1 MLNFFRRRDTAVRFI
16 LGGFLVLICIAMV
29 IMLIPGGLTGDGGNN
44 PDQTVASVDGT
55 KISVADL
62 NNELTRFEQGRQIPQ
77 ALMPYFGRQIL
88 KNLVMEKALSEEA
101 AKMGF
106 TATNDEVVRAARMQD
121 PQLFP
126 QGQFI
131 GQQEYQQYVSQAYQM
146 TVPEYEE
153 RLREQIMAGKL
164 YNLVTD
170 SVQVNDAEVRQQ
182 FLRQNQKAVFDYVLL
197 QPGDLEGKVNVTPE
211 ALQAFYQKNQSR
223 YMSPERRQL
232 DVLLANVDQM
242 AATQQVSE
250 AEIQQ
255 YYQANQASYST
266 PERVRVSHILL
277 KTTGEAPGQLAA
289 TRQKAEKILDQVKHG
304 TDFAKLAKQYSEDDG
319 SADQGG
325 ELGWI
330 RRGQTVP
337 EFEKAAFSLKPGQ
350 ISDLIQTIYGFH
362 IIKVEAHEDAHV
374 QTLAEVH
381 DQIQQKLQHQ
391 KGLNAAQNAI
401 DRSQA
406 MAASNTPLQ
415 TIANQLHLQL
425 ISTPPISRTDPV
437 TGIGINPEFVN
448 AVFAASPG
456 AVTPAVKVAQ
466 GFALAKI
473 EKVMPPA
480 VQPLSAVQD
489 QVTSEFKQQQAIK
502 LAQSEA
508 QQLAEAAK
516 AKGLKAAASQMKLAV
531 KTSQPLTRKDSLAD
545 AGAISSFADALFA
558 LQPGQVGGPSALD
571 SKQIV
576 YSLVSV
582 QQPPDAMFAQQKDS
596 IRQQLLQ
603 QKRSQVFSAYTD
615 AMEKRLTQSGKMK
628 IDEAALLRVL
638 GGNAP
643 SPSPGNNNSPAPQPL
658 GL

>member
-16 LGGFLVLICIAMV
+16 LGGFLVLICVAMV

-44 PDQTVASVDGT
+44 PDQTIASVDGT
-55 KISVADL
+55 RISAMDL
-62 NNELTRFEQGRQIPQ
+62 SNELTRFEQGRQIPQ

-131 GQQEYQQYVSQAYQM
+131 GQQEYQQYVSQTYQM

-153 RLREQIMAGKL
+153 RLREQILAGKL
-164 YNLVTD
+164 FNLVTD
-170 SVQVNDAEVRQQ
+170 SVQVSDAEVHQQ

-197 QPGDLEGKVNVTPE
+197 QPSDLESKVQVTPE
-211 ALQAFYQKNQSR
+211 ALQAFYQKNKSR

-242 AATQQVSE
+242 AATQHVTD

-266 PERVRVSHILL
+266 PERVKVSHILF
-277 KTTGEAPGQLAA
+277 KTTGETPAQIAA
-289 TRQKAEKILDQVKHG
+289 TKQKAEKVLDQVKHG
-304 TDFAKLAKQYSEDDG
+304 ADFAKLAKQYSEDDG
-319 SADQGG
+319 SADNGG

-337 EFEKAAFSLKPGQ
+337 QFEKAAFSLKPGQ
-350 ISDLIQTIYGFH
+350 ISDLIQTVYGFH

-374 QTLAEVH
+374 QTLADVH

-391 KGLNAAQNAI
+391 KGLNAAQSAI
-401 DRSQA
+401 DRAQA

-415 TIANQLHLQL
+415 TVASQLHLQL

-473 EKVMPPA
+473 EKVIPPA

-489 QVTSEFKQQQAIK
+489 QVTAEYKQQQAVQM
-502 LAQSEA
+502 ARTEA
-508 QQLAEAAK
+508 QQLTEAAQT
-516 AKGLKAAASQMKLAV
+516 KGLKAAAAQLKLTV
-531 KTSQPLTRKDSLAD
+531 KTSQPLTRNDSLAD
-545 AGAISSFADALFA
+545 AGSISSFADQLFA
-558 LQPGQVGGPSALD
+558 LQPGHVGGPSALD

-576 YSLVSV
+576 YSLDTI
-582 QQPPDAMFAQQKDS
+582 QQPSDTEFAQQKDN

-603 QKRSQVFSAYTD
+603 QKRNQVFSAYAD
-615 AMEKRLTQSGKMK
+615 ALEKRLTDSGKMK
-628 IDEAALLRVL
+628 IDEAALVRVL
-638 GGNAP
+638 GGNNP
-643 SPSPGNNNSPAPQPL
+643 SPSPGNNSPAPPQPL

>member
-16 LGGFLVLICIAMV
+16 LGGFLVLICVAMV

-44 PDQTVASVDGT
+44 PDQTVASVGGT
-55 KISVADL
+55 KISVSDL

-146 TVPEYEE
+146 TVPEYEG

-170 SVQVNDAEVRQQ
+170 SVQVSDAEVRQQ
-182 FLRQNQKAVFDYVLL
+182 FLRQNQKAIFDYVLL
-197 QPGDLEGKVNVTPE
+197 QPGDLESKVNVTPE

-266 PERVRVSHILL
+266 PERVKVSHILL

-289 TRQKAEKILDQVKHG
+289 TKQKAEKILDQVKHG
-304 TDFAKLAKQYSEDDG
+304 ADFAKLAKQYSEDDG

-362 IIKVEAHEDAHV
+362 IIKVEEHEDAHV

-391 KGLNAAQNAI
+391 KGLNAAENAI
-401 DRSQA
+401 DRAQA
-406 MAASNTPLQ
+406 MAASSTPLQ
-415 TIANQLHLQL
+415 TIASQLHLQL

-456 AVTPAVKVAQ
+456 APTPAIKVAQ
-466 GFALAKI
+466 GFALAKV
-473 EKVMPPA
+473 ERVVPPA

-489 QVTSEFKQQQAIK
+489 QVTSEFKQQQAIQ

-508 QQLAEAAK
+508 RQLAEAAK

-545 AGAISSFADALFA
+545 AGAIGSFADALFA

-582 QQPPDAMFAQQKDS
+582 QQPPDATFAQQKDS

>member
-16 LGGFLVLICIAMV
+16 LGGFLVLICVAMV

-55 KISVADL
+55 KISALDL

-146 TVPEYEE
+146 TVPEYEA
-153 RLREQIMAGKL
+153 RLREQIVAGKL

-170 SVQVNDAEVRQQ
+170 SVQVSDAEVHAQ

-197 QPGDLEGKVNVTPE
+197 QPSDIESKVTVTPD
-211 ALQAFYQKNQSR
+211 ALQVFYQANKSR

-242 AATQQVSE
+242 AATQQVSD

-266 PERVRVSHILL
+266 PERVKVAHILL
-277 KTTGEAPGQLAA
+277 KTTGETPAQVAA
-289 TRQKAEKILDQVKHG
+289 TKQKAEKILAQVKSG
-304 TDFAKLAKQYSEDDG
+304 GDFAKLAKQYSEDDG
-319 SADQGG
+319 SADNGG

-337 EFEKAAFSLKPGQ
+337 EFENAAFSLKPGQ
-350 ISDLIQTIYGFH
+350 ISDLIQTVYGFH
-362 IIKVEAHEDAHV
+362 IIKVEAHEEAHV

-391 KGLNAAQNAI
+391 KGLNAAQSAI
-401 DRSQA
+401 DRAQS

-448 AVFAASPG
+448 AVFAATPG
-456 AVTPAVKVAQ
+456 TVTPAVKVAQ
-466 GFALAKI
+466 GFALAKV
-473 EKVMPPA
+473 EKVIPPA

-489 QVTSEFKQQQAIK
+489 QVTSEYKQQQAIK
-502 LAQSEA
+502 LAKSEA
-508 QQLAEAAK
+508 QQLADTAK
-516 AKGLKAAASQMKLAV
+516 TKGLKAAAAQLKLTV
-531 KTSQPLTRKDSLAD
+531 KTSQPLTRSDSLAD

-558 LQPGQVGGPSALD
+558 LQPGQVGGPTALD

-576 YSLVSV
+576 FSLTSI
-582 QQPPDAMFAQQKDS
+582 QQPSDAEFAQQKDN

-603 QKRSQVFSAYTD
+603 QKRNQVFSAYTD
-615 AMEKRLTQSGKMK
+615 ALEQRLTKSGAMK
-628 IDEAALLRVL
+628 IDDAALARVL
-638 GGNAP
+638 GGNSP

>member
-16 LGGFLVLICIAMV
+16 LGGFLVLICVAMV
-29 IMLIPGGLTGDGGNN
+29 IMLIPGGLSGNGDNS

-55 KISVADL
+55 KISAMDL
-62 NNELTRFEQGRQIPQ
+62 SNELSRFEQGRQIPQ

-88 KNLVMEKALSEEA
+88 KNLIMEKALSEEA
-101 AKMGF
+101 RTMGF
-106 TATNDEVVRAARMQD
+106 TATNEEVVRAARIQD

-131 GQQEYQQYVSQAYQM
+131 GQQEYQEYVSQAYQM
-146 TVPEYEE
+146 TVPEYEG
-153 RLREQIMAGKL
+153 RLREQILAGKL

-170 SVQVNDAEVRQQ
+170 GVQVSDAEVRQQ
-182 FLRQNQKAVFDYVLL
+182 FLQQNQKAVFDYVLL
-197 QPGDLEGKVNVTPE
+197 QPSDLESKVTVAPE
-211 ALQAFYQKNQSR
+211 ALQAYYQKNQSR

-242 AATQQVSE
+242 AATQQISE

-255 YYQANQASYST
+255 YYQANRASYSF
-266 PERVRVSHILL
+266 PERVKVAHILL
-277 KTTGEAPGQLAA
+277 KTTGETPAQIAA
-289 TRQKAEKILDQVKHG
+289 TKQKAEKILAEVKHG
-304 TDFAKLAKQYSEDDG
+304 GDFAKLAKQNSEDDG

-337 EFEKAAFSLKPGQ
+337 QFEKAAFSLKPGE
-350 ISDLIQTIYGFH
+350 ISDLIETMYGFH

-374 QTLAEVH
+374 QSLADVH

-391 KGLNAAQNAI
+391 KGLNAAQSAM
-401 DRSQA
+401 DRAQA

-415 TIANQLHLQL
+415 TVATQLHLQL

-437 TGIGINPEFVN
+437 TGIGINPDFVN
-448 AVFAASPG
+448 SVFAASPG
-456 AVTPAVKVAQ
+456 AVTPVVKVAQ
-466 GFALAKI
+466 GFALAKV
-473 EKVMPPA
+473 EKIIPPA

-489 QVTSEFKQQQAIK
+489 QVTSEYKQQEAVK

-508 QQLAEAAK
+508 QQLAAAAK
-516 AKGLKAAASQMKLAV
+516 TQGLKAAAAAMKLTV
-531 KTSQPLTRKDSLAD
+531 KTSQPLTRTASLAD
-545 AGAISSFADALFA
+545 AGSISPFANQLFQ
-558 LQPGQVGGPSALD
+558 LQPGQVGGPAALG
-571 SKQIV
+571 SSQIV
-576 YSLVSV
+576 FSLDSV
-582 QQPPDAMFAQQKDS
+582 QQPSDADFAQQRDS
-596 IRQQLLQ
+596 VRQQLLQ
-603 QKRSQVFSAYTD
+603 QKRSQIFSAYTD
-615 AMEKRLTQSGKMK
+615 AMEKRLTQNGKMK
-628 IDEAALLRVL
+628 IDEAALVRAL

-643 SPSPGNNNSPAPQPL
+643 SPTPGNGNSNVPQPL